1 MQTFL
6 PFLLVWDES
15 KTVMENLQA
24 CFRLT
29 AQLLDNKRT
38 GKQRVEAMQLL
49 NILLGRNP
57 DSSWKRYHFTFS
69 SMISDSFHFEIVE

>member
-15 KTVMENLQA
+15 KTVLENLQA

-49 NILLGRNP
+49 NILLGRNA
-57 DSSWKRYHFTFS
+57 DSSWKRYRVIFDR
-69 SMISDSFHFEIVE
+69 IDECR